1 MLQKV
6 SSQISDCLARAA
18 EARDRAEATTDAR
31 LKAELLAQERSWNT
45 LAESHQFAES
55 LDRFLYGDVAT
66 ADGWQPASSAPFD
79 RSLELAVND
88 GPATHA
94 LVFPCCRAADGWI
107 DARTGRHLDVAPTH
121 WREWMELI
129 PREGQVQPEANEDTH
144 NDYGLVL
151 FENEEASLRVARGE
165 KDSFELVV
173 RVHGEE
179 VTAYDLD
186 GDQLA
191 TIGRRLL
198 TLARKI

>member
-1 MLQKV
+1 
-6 SSQISDCLARAA
+6 
-18 EARDRAEATTDAR
+18 
-31 LKAELLAQERSWNT
+31 
-45 LAESHQFAES
+45 
-55 LDRFLYGDVAT
+55 
-66 ADGWQPASSAPFD
+66 
-79 RSLELAVND
+79 
-88 GPATHA
+88 
-94 LVFPCCRAADGWI
+94 
-107 DARTGRHLDVAPTH
+107 
-121 WREWMELI
+121 MELI
-129 PREGQVQPEANEDTH
+129 PREGQVQPEANQDTR